1 MSHPISDRLALR
13 DQFQALLAKTATAK
27 ERDKRQAMVPDPDDH
42 DHRIPWREPAWALH
56 ERQIMCD
63 EVNRLRATRGRPPVT
78 TKDIMKVE
86 RCAAGHSDY
95 SSKFSLY
102 CAEIVM
108 GESPNV
114 P

>member
-1 MSHPISDRLALR
+1 MERLALR
-13 DQFQALLAKTATAK
+13 DRFQALLTKTAK
-27 ERDKRQAMVPDPDDH
+27 DRNKRPEMVPDPDD
-42 DHRIPWREPAWALH
+42 DHRIPWREPAWSLH
-56 ERQIMCD
+56 ERQVMCD
-63 EVNRLRATRGRPPVT
+63 EVNRLRVARGLPLVT
-78 TKDIMKVE
+78 TKDVMKVE

-95 SSKFSLY
+95 SSKYSLY